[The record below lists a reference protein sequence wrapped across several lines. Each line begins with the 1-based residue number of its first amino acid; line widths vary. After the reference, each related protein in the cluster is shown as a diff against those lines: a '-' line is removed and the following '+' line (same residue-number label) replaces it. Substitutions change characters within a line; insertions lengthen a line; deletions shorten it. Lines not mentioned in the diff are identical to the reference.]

1 MKNKFELFLRSIIF
15 LWIEKWAL
23 TEIWRLAGFL
33 PFCFCTRTTLNNDS
47 LVCVF
52 CFCTRKKDEKVSF
65 GKRIILLAW
74 KEHALFTS
82 LTHLAFLYLRMRVQW
97 RTAVNLKIRIQ
108 VFLFERMHFLTNIE
122 ESNNATAWWHHLYLY
137 LHSYA
142 HFYGKHF
149 DEWPNKYNED

>member
-1 MKNKFELFLRSIIF
+1 MKLMYKYFISIFFLFVFVHVLRSTMILSF
-15 LWIEKWAL
+15 AY
-23 TEIWRLAGFL
+23 F
-33 PFCFCTRTTLNNDS
+33 
-47 LVCVF
+47 VF
-52 CFCTRKKDEKVSF
+52 ARAKKMKRYLL

-97 RTAVNLKIRIQ
+97 RTAVNSKIRIQ
-108 VFLFERMHFLTNIE
+108 VFFVWRMHFLTNTE